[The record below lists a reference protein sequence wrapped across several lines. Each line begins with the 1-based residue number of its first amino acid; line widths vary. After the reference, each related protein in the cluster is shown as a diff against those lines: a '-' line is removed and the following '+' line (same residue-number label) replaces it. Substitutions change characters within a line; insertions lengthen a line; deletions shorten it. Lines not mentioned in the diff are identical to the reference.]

1 MGKIRSIADLES
13 IKQTALAEINS
24 GKIIIRA
31 CNTGCRAR
39 KSLNVIKALED
50 RVAEDGLQDRVVIRK
65 TGCHGFCE
73 MGPILVIEPDN
84 IFYRK
89 VRPEDVTNIIS
100 ETVLKGNV
108 VERLLWEDPQTKER
122 CRTEKEVP
130 FYSKQKKILSRN
142 CGRIDPADIKSYISA
157 SGYAALCKV
166 LTEMTPAETVD
177 TVVASGLRGR
187 SGGGFPAGLKWKIC
201 SSAPGNARYIIA
213 NGDEGDP
220 GAFMDRSLMEGDPHS
235 IIEGMIIGAYA
246 IGAHEG
252 FIYVRE
258 EYPIAIEHLT
268 IALNQAEEYG
278 LLGDDILGSG
288 FALRIY
294 ISKGAGAFVCGES
307 TALMHSIEGKRGMPR
322 SRPPNSVYSGLRGKP
337 TVLNNVETFAN
348 IPAII
353 DRGAEWYSGIG
364 TKRSKGSKI
373 FSLVG
378 SVRNTGL
385 VEVEMGTTL
394 QEIIFDIGGGTKG
407 GKSFKAVQTGGPSG
421 GCIPKSKINMP
432 VDLLADVFP

>member
-1 MGKIRSIADLES
+1 MGKIRSIADLET
-13 IKQTALAEINS
+13 IKKTTLAENAS

-50 RVAEDGLQDRVVIRK
+50 RVVEDGLQDRVTIRK

-89 VRPEDVTNIIS
+89 VRPEDISDIIS

-108 VERLLWEDPQTKER
+108 VERLLWENPQTKER
-122 CRTEKEVP
+122 CRTEMDVP

-142 CGRIDPADIKSYISA
+142 CGRIDPTDINNYIA
-157 SGYAALCKV
+157 VGGYSALCKAMS
-166 LTEMTPAETVD
+166 EMTPAETVE
-177 TVVASGLRGR
+177 TVVASDLRGR
-187 SGGGFPAGLKWKIC
+187 GGGGFPVGLKWKIC
-201 SSAPGNARYIIA
+201 SSAPGDARYIIA

-235 IIEGMIIGAYA
+235 IIEGMIIGAYS
-246 IGAHEG
+246 IGAFEG

-268 IALNQAEEYG
+268 IALKQAEEYG
-278 LLGDDILGSG
+278 LLGDDIFGSG

-307 TALMHSIEGKRGMPR
+307 TALMHSIEGKRG
-322 SRPPNSVYSGLRGKP
+322 
-337 TVLNNVETFAN
+337 
-348 IPAII
+348 
-353 DRGAEWYSGIG
+353 
-364 TKRSKGSKI
+364 
-373 FSLVG
+373 
-378 SVRNTGL
+378 RN
-385 VEVEMGTTL
+385 
-394 QEIIFDIGGGTKG
+394 
-407 GKSFKAVQTGGPSG
+407 
-421 GCIPKSKINMP
+421 
-432 VDLLADVFP
+432 LLY